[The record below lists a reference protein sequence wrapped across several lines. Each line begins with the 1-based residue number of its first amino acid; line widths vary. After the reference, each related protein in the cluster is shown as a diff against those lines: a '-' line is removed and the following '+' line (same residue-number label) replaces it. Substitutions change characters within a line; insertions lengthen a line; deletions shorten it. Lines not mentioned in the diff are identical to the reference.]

1 MTSQEIEREIMDAE
15 LSAKR
20 AVRHLLHD
28 SRRPALLLRTWT
40 RETHTPV
47 TFPQESIFD
56 NVALG
61 SGCHLAKVVRPFLG
75 SYDHYLFLAKVNNL
89 TDDQLMACRNEPLPK
104 R

>member
-47 TFPQESIFD
+47 TFPQ
-56 NVALG
+56 
-61 SGCHLAKVVRPFLG
+61 
-75 SYDHYLFLAKVNNL
+75 
-89 TDDQLMACRNEPLPK
+89 
-104 R
+104 